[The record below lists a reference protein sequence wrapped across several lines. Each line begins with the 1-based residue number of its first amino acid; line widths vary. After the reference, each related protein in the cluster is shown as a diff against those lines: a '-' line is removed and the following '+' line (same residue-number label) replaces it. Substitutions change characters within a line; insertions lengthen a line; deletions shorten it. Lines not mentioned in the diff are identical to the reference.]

1 MTHEQKKLKREKR
14 RNRAA
19 SLLSMNPAHIRA
31 KVEPAKR
38 GKGAY
43 ERRPKH
49 GFAY

>member
-1 MTHEQKKLKREKR
+1 MTHEEKKVRRAKR

-19 SLLSMNPAHIRA
+19 SLLNLNPAHIRA
-31 KVEPAKR
+31 KVEAAKR